1 MTVEATGFDL
11 EEDERRGLVA
21 LPIPGAYRERRGRR
35 CTRRTSLGRRLPPR
49 RLPNPALSPR
59 VPRPP
64 IPGLELAGAVS
75 RPRPPTTPALDR
87 FTTDERG
94 QLLGELLV
102 AHPEL
107 AAEAERLAVA
117 RLATVDA
124 DEVAEDIEWT
134 LREADAETSS
144 QKPDARSTFPTG
156 TPLARTARTNPI
168 NHPRCLR
175 SELLVGCD
183 RCYSDLAGGA

>member
-1 MTVEATGFDL
+1 M
-11 EEDERRGLVA
+11 
-21 LPIPGAYRERRGRR
+21 
-35 CTRRTSLGRRLPPR
+35 
-49 RLPNPALSPR
+49 
-59 VPRPP
+59 PRPP

-87 FTTDERG
+87 LTTDERG

-107 AAEAERLAVA
+107 AAKAERLAVA

-134 LREADAETSS
+134 LREADADQLSYRAGRVPGRGYVHVNEAASEIL
-144 QKPDARSTFPTG
+144 QELLQPKFDD
-156 TPLARTARTNPI
+156 LARRVVLGLHDAARQMALGL
-168 NHPRCLR
+168 LR
-175 SELLVGCD
+175 G
-183 RCYSDLAGGA
+183 LATCQHDV